1 LIAHAKIMRLKPR
14 QPPGRSDRKA
24 RRYVNDIRCLR
35 EEGYTFETIRQA
47 LLDAGVSV
55 SLSTVIREARRPP
68 SQWEIELAQAEQGA
82 EEESHLPSAAPQT
95 GNSAQALDAKSV
107 PQSCPAS
114 GEAVGTLAEANGN
127 RKSGGWL
134 SGFFAAL
141 RLLRRACPF
150 T

>member
-1 LIAHAKIMRLKPR
+1 
-14 QPPGRSDRKA
+14 
-24 RRYVNDIRCLR
+24 VNEIRCLR
-35 EEGYTFETIRQA
+35 DEGYTFETIRQA

-55 SLSTVIREARRPP
+55 SVSTVIRQARRPP
-68 SQWEIELAQAEQGA
+68 SQWEIELAQGEQGE

-95 GNSAQALDAKSV
+95 VNSAQAPDANTV

-114 GEAVGTLAEANGN
+114 GEAVSTIAEANGN

-134 SGFFAAL
+134 SGLFAVL